1 MKGRQKGGWKA
12 VERCFLGFGTAIKM
26 SSWLPLA
33 TTAMG
38 AERPGH
44 LAWGV
49 VTAGPPSRFALAGN
63 YTGPGAGFAL
73 GDGFNANSLVGAYG
87 NSISLQPL
95 SAGGSPGINL
105 SAGTGALSLQ
115 PTAPPRQRGSCGTM
129 VR

>member
-1 MKGRQKGGWKA
+1 MLFGLWNGNKNVVVATARNNRNGR
-12 VERCFLGFGTAIKM
+12 GT
-26 SSWLPLA
+26 
-33 TTAMG
+33 G
-38 AERPGH
+38 PGH

-73 GDGFNANSLVGAYG
+73 GDGFNANSLVGGYG

-105 SAGTGALSLQ
+105 SAGIGALSLQ
-115 PTAPPRQRGSCGTM
+115 PTAPPRQLRYHG
-129 VR
+129 